1 MPINKPSNLLLLAA
15 TLVTVLN
22 FQSCSKYDENPAFS
36 LSSKKSRLVGEW
48 EVVKLDGQSS
58 NQYFGPGY
66 TYTFEFEKDG
76 DFEFGYTYSYGT
88 YTNSYSYN
96 GEWEWENNKEEIEIE
111 INGYVID
118 FEIIKLTKQELIL
131 EDKSGQGFS
140 GGEIEFEKM

>member
-36 LSSKKSRLVGEW
+36 LSSKKSRLVGDW

-88 YTNSYSYN
+88 YTYSYNLN

-131 EDKSGQGFS
+131 EDKSGQVFS